1 MKYRVKT
8 PLKLDP
14 DTKAIAPGAVVELET
29 EAAQE
34 LLAID
39 AIEAD
44 SALDLAQAGKAP
56 ELDPEIEDAFLGA
69 EALAGMGRD
78 ALISYVRE
86 HLSAELADA
95 LKGNEGQVRNQVKKL
110 IADAKAQLYAAKEG
124 K

>member
-14 DTKAIAPGAVVELET
+14 EAKVIAPGATVELDA

-34 LLAID
+34 LLAVD
-39 AIEAD
+39 AIEAFP
-44 SALDLAQAGKAP
+44 ALDLAKGGNAP
-56 ELDPEIEDAFLGA
+56 QLDPEIEDAFPGT

-78 ALISYVRE
+78 ALISFVRE
-86 HLSAELADA
+86 HFSAELADG
-95 LKGNEGQVRNQVKKL
+95 LKGNEGQIRNQVKKL